1 MAKVKAKGVVLKYGD
16 TASPT
21 TTIPQLAD
29 VSFDNGQWDRIETT
43 THDTSGST
51 KTFVTTMKEPSSLDV
66 RILLEPADTAHAWL
80 IAAAD
85 SGAEKFITF
94 VLPDTGSAQ
103 WALTGNVTNL
113 TIGGLTP
120 TGLVE
125 ASFNFASTAAHTF
138 TA

>member
-1 MAKVKAKGVVLKYGD
+1 MAKVKSKGTILKYGD
-16 TASPT
+16 AATPIT
-21 TTIPQLAD
+21 TMSQHAE

-51 KTFVTTMKEPSSLDV
+51 KTYVTTMKEPSSVDV
-66 RILLEPADTAHAWL
+66 RILLDPALTEHAWV

-85 SGAEKFITF
+85 SGNEKYLTL
-94 VLPDTGSAQ
+94 VLPDAGAAQ
-103 WALTGNVTNL
+103 WALVGHITNL
-113 TIGGLTP
+113 SIGALTP

-125 ASFNFASTAAHTF
+125 ASFTFNSNASHTF